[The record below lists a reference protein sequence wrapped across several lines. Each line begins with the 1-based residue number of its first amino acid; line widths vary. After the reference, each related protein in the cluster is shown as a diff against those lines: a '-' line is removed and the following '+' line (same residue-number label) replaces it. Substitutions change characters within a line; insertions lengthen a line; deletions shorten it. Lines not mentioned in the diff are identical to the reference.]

1 AAMAELVPGAMD
13 SSGAILGIGAISS
26 VIKAP
31 RVGLAVAKSG
41 RTTGLTQ
48 GNIVAIDA
56 DVVVKYRR
64 GCGKGKKFKVEFTN
78 QVIVQGPRHKLFSDS
93 GDSGSLIVTDN
104 SCHQPVALLFAGGGS
119 STVGNPIQDVVN
131 ALGVRFVG
139 DSSACSDLNTDSVSQ
154 ISRTDLE
161 RASAVKKRH
170 LAELRSLPS
179 VIGVGVGASDDD
191 GS

>member
-1 AAMAELVPGAMD
+1 
-13 SSGAILGIGAISS
+13 
-26 VIKAP
+26 
-31 RVGLAVAKSG
+31 
-41 RTTGLTQ
+41 
-48 GNIVAIDA
+48 
-56 DVVVKYRR
+56 
-64 GCGKGKKFKVEFTN
+64 
-78 QVIVQGPRHKLFSDS
+78 
-93 GDSGSLIVTDN
+93 
-104 SCHQPVALLFAGGGS
+104 
-119 STVGNPIQDVVN
+119 GNPIQDVVN

-191 GS
+191 GSQPAIVVYIDQTNGSVVNLPQSIEGVRVKTIFTDPFVAF